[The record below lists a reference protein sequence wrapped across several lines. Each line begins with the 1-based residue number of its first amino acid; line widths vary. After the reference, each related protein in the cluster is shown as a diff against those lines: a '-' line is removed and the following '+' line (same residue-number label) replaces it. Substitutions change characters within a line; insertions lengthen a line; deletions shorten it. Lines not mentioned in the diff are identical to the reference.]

1 MQNLLLAYE
10 TQVEYL
16 RLVVEEVDKALIK
29 VDNRLL
35 VEALMKNYGKHLQ
48 KEIEH
53 SQSVGRELTKKFV
66 QEMCQR

>member
-53 SQSVGRELTKKFV
+53 S
-66 QEMCQR
+66 